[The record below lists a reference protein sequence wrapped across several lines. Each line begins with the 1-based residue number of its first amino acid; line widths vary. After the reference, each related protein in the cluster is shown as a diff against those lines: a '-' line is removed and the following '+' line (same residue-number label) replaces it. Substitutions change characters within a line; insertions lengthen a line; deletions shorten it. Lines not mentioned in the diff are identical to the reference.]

1 MIDASHLG
9 HEHEMNLGA
18 TFTNHSLPCVRIP

>member
-9 HEHEMNLGA
+9 HEQEMNMGA
-18 TFTNHSLPCVRIP
+18 TFTNHSLPCVRNR

>member
-9 HEHEMNLGA
+9 HEHEMNMGA
-18 TFTNHSLPCVRIP
+18 TFTNHSMLCVRDP